1 MPEVLVLAYLLLD
14 CARQLAGAEMTQ
26 DSARLA
32 LAARIHVHLR
42 RKTGRVTDTEWLA
55 INNDYAAEII
65 RVCRAEQDE
74 ELQKLAQKLEEA
86 FAARHVKGGK
96 AVSGS
101 AVEVSAPEQEATW
114 IQTMKD
120 AVAVKER
127 DRKVEQRYVGRLR

>member
-1 MPEVLVLAYLLLD
+1 
-14 CARQLAGAEMTQ
+14 MTQ

-96 AVSGS
+96 AVSES
-101 AVEVSAPEQEATW
+101 AVEVSAPEQEASW